1 MKMIRRVVGI
11 SHVEDLEGIE
21 DPATKARCESH
32 ALALGK
38 RLVKASE
45 TSRSGGGGL
54 DGPDGSP
61 ADSLAAV
68 GGVCALARSLG
79 GKDAA

>member
-11 SHVEDLEGIE
+11 SHVEDLEGIK
-21 DPATKARCESH
+21 DTDTKARCESH

-45 TSRSGGGGL
+45 TSTGSGRDGG
-54 DGPDGSP
+54 
-61 ADSLAAV
+61 AASLAEV
-68 GGVCALARSLG
+68 QDVCALAKSLR
-79 GKDAA
+79 DEHAV